1 MTDETTRLRA
11 LLERDAAL
19 IVAVADITA
28 LLDRME
34 RAERERDAAV
44 ATLETRNAKHA
55 AAVARVAELEA
66 IIAGRTT
73 PPTDAERAAH
83 RGFFRYEWS
92 EAAERWWA
100 CDAEGRPCAWPTA
113 EVSRG

>member
-66 IIAGRTT
+66 IIAGRSK
-73 PPTDAERAAH
+73 PPTNAELVAM
-83 RGFFRYEWS
+83 
-92 EAAERWWA
+92 EAAGLRLARRWHA
-100 CDAEGRPCAWPTA
+100 VDKAGTVRPFPTA